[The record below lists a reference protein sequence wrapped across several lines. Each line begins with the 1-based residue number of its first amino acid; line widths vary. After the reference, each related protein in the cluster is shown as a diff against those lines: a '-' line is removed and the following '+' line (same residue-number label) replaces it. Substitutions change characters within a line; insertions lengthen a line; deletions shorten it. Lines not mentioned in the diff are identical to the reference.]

1 MNCQQINQYLIR
13 YTENTVSPYLRFL
26 IEEHLEQCE
35 ACRKQYQLTLLENEA
50 LCDRSDLP
58 ELADDFTDRVMQSV
72 TAVYP
77 EKQTGVL
84 WRWRR
89 SLTWVACAALIV
101 MIGLHWPLISNAFLQ
116 IASDPTSVYKKA
128 GVALTKENNG
138 KDGIQLPLL
147 GDTEEKDKIGML
159 LNEQAPKAE
168 ILQAVQPA
176 SNKQL
181 NKKTSPITDNTSISA
196 LDTADEKEVP
206 SSNPELIPVNIPAEY
221 QLVEI
226 YKGPAEH
233 IFCYQGQDK
242 TTIKISIKS
251 KNYLPPVEAS
261 ESGVSIADKD
271 KGQHFTWLENNDA
284 VNTDRSCKVKIH
296 SFKDYDITI
305 QGNVSPEELAR
316 LAVHID
322 YQIK

>member
-196 LDTADEKEVP
+196 LDTADEK
-206 SSNPELIPVNIPAEY
+206 
-221 QLVEI
+221 
-226 YKGPAEH
+226 K
-233 IFCYQGQDK
+233 
-242 TTIKISIKS
+242 
-251 KNYLPPVEAS
+251 YL
-261 ESGVSIADKD
+261 
-271 KGQHFTWLENNDA
+271 H
-284 VNTDRSCKVKIH
+284 
-296 SFKDYDITI
+296 
-305 QGNVSPEELAR
+305 
-316 LAVHID
+316 
-322 YQIK
+322 QIRN